1 MQNRTINASYNFNFK
16 VPCSPAV
23 STAQMTYAQYIN
35 HTSTIMIISF
45 EVNTYRPENI
55 VDETSQSPWE
65 ELLVQ

>member
-1 MQNRTINASYNFNFK
+1 MHNKTINDSYNFNFK

-23 STAQMTYAQYIN
+23 SIRSVN
-35 HTSTIMIISF
+35 STNDTCAVCKSF

-55 VDETSQSPWE
+55 VDETSRSPWE

>member
-16 VPCSPAV
+16 VPCSPVV
-23 STAQMTYAQYIN
+23 STAQMTHAQYIN